1 MATTTATFTF
11 SEDMTAAATSFS
23 SASTLSQA
31 GTTTGLDTILRG
43 TKTLTATTH
52 VDLIP
57 TAAMV
62 SSFTA
67 DVATKVY
74 IANTGTSET
83 EYFTIGMGAAA
94 GTYEEFGRLYGGDW
108 MFIPWGVD
116 DDITIQPSVATAMT
130 VEYIVLS

>member
-1 MATTTATFTF
+1 MATTTATITF
-11 SEDMTAAATSFS
+11 AEDITAANSSFTNAATL
-23 SASTLSQA
+23 TQA

-43 TKTLTATTH
+43 TKTLTATTN
-52 VDLIP
+52 VDLIT

-62 SSFTA
+62 GSFTA

-94 GTYEEFGRLYGGDW
+94 GTQEEIGRLYGGDW
-108 MFIPWGVD
+108 MFIPWGID
-116 DDITIQPSVATAMT
+116 DDITIEPSVATAMT
-130 VEYIVLS
+130 VEYMVIS

>member
-11 SEDMTAAATSFS
+11 AEDITTANSSFTNAATL
-23 SASTLSQA
+23 TQA

-43 TKTLTATTH
+43 TKTLTATTN
-52 VDLIP
+52 VDLIST
-57 TAAMV
+57 TALV
-62 SSFTA
+62 SAYTA

-94 GTYEEFGRLYGGDW
+94 GTQEEIGRLYGGDW

-116 DDITIQPSVATAMT
+116 DDITIEPNVATSMT
-130 VEYIVLS
+130 VEYMVIS

>member
-1 MATTTATFTF
+1 MATTTATITF
-11 SEDMTAAATSFS
+11 AEDITAANSSFTNAATL
-23 SASTLSQA
+23 TQA

-43 TKTLTATTH
+43 TKTLTATTN
-52 VDLIP
+52 VDLIST
-57 TAAMV
+57 TALV
-62 SSFTA
+62 SAYTA

-94 GTYEEFGRLYGGDW
+94 STQEEIGRLYGGDW

-116 DDITIQPSVATAMT
+116 DDITIEPNVATSMT
-130 VEYIVLS
+130 VEYMVIS

>member
-1 MATTTATFTF
+1 MATTTATITFT
-11 SEDMTAAATSFS
+11 EDITAANSSFTNAATL
-23 SASTLSQA
+23 TQA

-43 TKTLTATTH
+43 TKTLTATTN
-52 VDLIP
+52 VDLIST
-57 TAAMV
+57 TALV
-62 SSFTA
+62 SAYTA

-94 GTYEEFGRLYGGDW
+94 STQEEIGRLYGGDW

-116 DDITIQPSVATAMT
+116 DDITIEPNVATSMT
-130 VEYIVLS
+130 VEYMVIS

>member
-1 MATTTATFTF
+1 MATTTATITFT
-11 SEDMTAAATSFS
+11 EDITAANSSFTNAATL
-23 SASTLSQA
+23 TQA

-43 TKTLTATTH
+43 TKTLTATTN
-52 VDLIP
+52 VDLIST
-57 TAAMV
+57 TALV
-62 SSFTA
+62 SAYTA

-94 GTYEEFGRLYGGDW
+94 GTQEEIGRLYGGDW

-116 DDITIQPSVATAMT
+116 DDITIEPNVATSMT
-130 VEYIVLS
+130 VEYMVIS

>member
-1 MATTTATFTF
+1 MATTTATITF
-11 SEDMTAAATSFS
+11 AEDITAANSSFTNAATL
-23 SASTLSQA
+23 TQA

-43 TKTLTATTH
+43 TKTLTATTN
-52 VDLIP
+52 VDLIST
-57 TAAMV
+57 TALV
-62 SSFTA
+62 SAYTA

-94 GTYEEFGRLYGGDW
+94 GTQEEIGRLYGGDW

-130 VEYIVLS
+130 VEYMVIS

>member
-11 SEDMTAAATSFS
+11 SEDITDANLSLTNI
-23 SASTLSQA
+23 STLTQA

-43 TKTLTATTH
+43 TKTLTAVTN
-52 VDLIP
+52 VDLIS
-57 TAAMV
+57 TAALV
-62 SSFTA
+62 SAYTA

-74 IANTGTSET
+74 IANTGTSEVDF
-83 EYFTIGMGAAA
+83 FTIGMGAAA
-94 GTYEEFGRLYGGDW
+94 GTQEEIGRLYGGDW

-130 VEYIVLS
+130 VEYMVLS

>member
-1 MATTTATFTF
+1 MATTTATITF
-11 SEDMTAAATSFS
+11 AEDITAANSSFTNAATL
-23 SASTLSQA
+23 TQA

-43 TKTLTATTH
+43 TKTLTATTN
-52 VDLIP
+52 VDLIST
-57 TAAMV
+57 TALV
-62 SSFTA
+62 SAYTA

-94 GTYEEFGRLYGGDW
+94 GTQEEIGRLYGGDW

-116 DDITIQPSVATAMT
+116 DDITIEPNVATSMT
-130 VEYIVLS
+130 VEYMVIS

>member
-1 MATTTATFTF
+1 MATTTATITF
-11 SEDMTAAATSFS
+11 AEDITAANSSFTNAATL
-23 SASTLSQA
+23 TQA

-43 TKTLTATTH
+43 TKTLTATTN
-52 VDLIP
+52 VDLIST
-57 TAAMV
+57 TALV
-62 SSFTA
+62 SAYTA

-83 EYFTIGMGAAA
+83 DYFTIGMGAAA
-94 GTYEEFGRLYGGDW
+94 GTQEEIGRLYGGDW

-130 VEYIVLS
+130 VEYMVIS